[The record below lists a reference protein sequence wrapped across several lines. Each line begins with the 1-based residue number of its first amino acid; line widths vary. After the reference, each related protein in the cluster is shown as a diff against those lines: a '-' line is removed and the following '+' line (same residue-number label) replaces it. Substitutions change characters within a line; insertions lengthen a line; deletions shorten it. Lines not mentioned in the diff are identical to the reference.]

1 MKLLTRN
8 LRLLNRN
15 WSLKSLLEKFDL
27 SNQDVRQ
34 AADANIPQLEPL
46 EAEAV
51 EVEAEVEEVD
61 FTPMV
66 VMEEM
71 MVATVMVEETEVTMM
86 ITVTMI
92 LKMMMNVLL
101 IHVVTTCISLLHR
114 PHLHPLH
121 LPLIC
126 ATSLDSFLAE
136 PTLRSSLHEIHPKLF
151 YQIFH
156 RNFTEVTNLLE
167 PLIIERNL

>member
-1 MKLLTRN
+1 MKLSTRN
-8 LRLLNRN
+8 LRLLKRN
-15 WSLKSLLEKFDL
+15 WSLKSLLEKFDS
-27 SNQDVRQ
+27 SNQDVKQ
-34 AADANIPQLEPL
+34 TADADINQLHLPEAE
-46 EAEAV
+46 EAEAK
-51 EVEAEVEEVD
+51 AGEVD
-61 FTPMV
+61 STQMV

-71 MVATVMVEETEVTMM
+71 MVAMVVVEETEVTMM

-101 IHVVTTCISLLHR
+101 IHVVTTCISLLHCL
-114 PHLHPLH
+114 HLHPLH

-126 ATSLDSFLAE
+126 ATSQDSFLVE
-136 PTLRSSLHEIHPKLF
+136 PTLRSSLHVIHPKLS

-156 RNFTEVTNLLE
+156 RNFTDVTNLLE